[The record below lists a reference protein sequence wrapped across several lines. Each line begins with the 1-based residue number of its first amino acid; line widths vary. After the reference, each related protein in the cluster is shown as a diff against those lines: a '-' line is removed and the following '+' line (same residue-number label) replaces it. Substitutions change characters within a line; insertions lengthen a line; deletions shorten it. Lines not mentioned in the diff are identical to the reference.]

1 MNLAYVGRRS
11 LYVLLNLWIIVT
23 LVFFMF
29 RALPGNP
36 ADVLISPFA
45 PPELRLR
52 QIELLGLDRPLPV
65 QYLSFLG
72 DVIRGQF
79 GVSFYRNVPVTDVI
93 GPAFINTMVLVMA
106 TFLVSYFIGAGGGAL
121 LAWTRGSLG
130 EKIVNAIAL
139 VMRGAPTFWVGML
152 LIMIFSVRLGW
163 FPSGGMRGGD
173 FGQSGFGLY
182 FSVEFLR
189 YLALPVLAASTYA
202 LGLPLLLMRNT
213 MLDVVDADYIDLAR
227 AKGLSKPVILY
238 KHALRNALM
247 PMIAE
252 SSQFIGWAVGG
263 LVVIEFVF
271 SWPGLGREIVNAVS
285 ARDYPLAQGAFLLI
299 AVLVMLLYFFSDLI
313 ATYLDPRTRRV

>member
-1 MNLAYVGRRS
+1 MNLSYVGRRS
-11 LYVLLNLWIIVT
+11 LYVFLNLWIIVT

-45 PPELRLR
+45 PPEVRLR
-52 QIELLGLDRPLPV
+52 QIELLGLDQPLPA
-65 QYLSFLG
+65 QYFSFLG
-72 DVIRGQF
+72 DVLRGQF
-79 GVSFYRNVPVTDVI
+79 GVSFYRNVPVTEVI
-93 GPAFINTMVLVMA
+93 GPAFVNTMVLVMA
-106 TFLVSYFIGAGGGAL
+106 TFLVSYILGAAGGAL
-121 LAWTRGSLG
+121 LAWTRGSVG
-130 EKIVNAIAL
+130 EKVANTVAL
-139 VMRGAPTFWVGML
+139 VMRGAPTFWVGMI
-152 LIMIFSVRLGW
+152 LIMVFSVRLGW

-173 FGQSGFGLY
+173 FGRGALDLY
-182 FSVEFLR
+182 FSLEFLR
-189 YLALPVLAASTYA
+189 YLTLPVLAASTYA

-299 AVLVMLLYFFSDLI
+299 AVLVTLLYFLSDLV
-313 ATYLDPRTRRV
+313 ATVLDPRTRRV